1 MRVFTFSQWQYE
13 GDVFACQICDE
24 EKGVMYI
31 IADKLEDYEGDVEE
45 KVAGLIDTPLG
56 QRCGECLAQTLAEL
70 MPYVRLDATRLN
82 TYKQEEN
89 DGSN

>member
-1 MRVFTFSQWQYE
+1 MRVYTFSQWQYE

-24 EKGVMYI
+24 EKGVMYVL
-31 IADKLEDYEGDVEE
+31 ADKLEEVE
-45 KVAGLIDTPLG
+45 GLIDTPLG

-70 MPYVRLDATRLN
+70 MPYIRLDATRLN

>member
-24 EKGVMYI
+24 EKGVMYVL
-31 IADKLEDYEGDVEE
+31 ADKLEEVE
-45 KVAGLIDTPLG
+45 GLIDTPLG

-70 MPYVRLDATRLN
+70 MPYIRLDATRLN

-89 DGSN
+89 SGSN

>member
-1 MRVFTFSQWQYE
+1 MRVYSFSQWQYE

-24 EKGVMYI
+24 EKGVMYVL
-31 IADKLEDYEGDVEE
+31 ADKLEEVE
-45 KVAGLIDTPLG
+45 GLIDTPLG

-70 MPYVRLDATRLN
+70 MPYIRLDATRLN

-89 DGSN
+89 SGSN

>member
-24 EKGVMYI
+24 EKGVMYVL
-31 IADKLEDYEGDVEE
+31 ADKWEDVE
-45 KVAGLIDTPLG
+45 GLVDTPLG

-70 MPYVRLDATRLN
+70 MPYIRLDAIRLN

-89 DGSN
+89 SGSN

>member
-24 EKGVMYI
+24 EKGVMYFL
-31 IADKLEDYEGDVEE
+31 ADKLEEVEGLV
-45 KVAGLIDTPLG
+45 DTPLG

-70 MPYVRLDATRLN
+70 MPYIRLDATRLN
-82 TYKQEEN
+82 AYKQEEN
-89 DGSN
+89 DR

>member
-1 MRVFTFSQWQYE
+1 MRVYTFSQWQYE

-24 EKGVMYI
+24 EKGVMYVL
-31 IADKLEDYEGDVEE
+31 ADKLEEVE
-45 KVAGLIDTPLG
+45 GLIDTPLG

-82 TYKQEEN
+82 AYKGE
-89 DGSN
+89 

>member
-24 EKGVMYI
+24 EKGVMYVL
-31 IADKLEDYEGDVEE
+31 ADKLEEVEGLV
-45 KVAGLIDTPLG
+45 DTPLG

>member
-24 EKGVMYI
+24 EKGVMYVL
-31 IADKLEDYEGDVEE
+31 ADKLEEVEGLV
-45 KVAGLIDTPLG
+45 DTPLG

-82 TYKQEEN
+82 AYKQEEN

>member
-1 MRVFTFSQWQYE
+1 MRVYTFSQWQYE

-24 EKGVMYI
+24 EQGVMYVL
-31 IADKLEDYEGDVEE
+31 AHSVEDVE
-45 KVAGLIDTPLG
+45 GLIDTPLG

-82 TYKQEEN
+82 AYKQEEN

>member
-24 EKGVMYI
+24 EKGVMYVL
-31 IADKLEDYEGDVEE
+31 ADKLEEVEGLV
-45 KVAGLIDTPLG
+45 DTPLG

-70 MPYVRLDATRLN
+70 MPYIRLDATRLN
-82 TYKQEEN
+82 AYTQ
-89 DGSN
+89 

>member
-1 MRVFTFSQWQYE
+1 MRVYTFSQWQYE

-24 EKGVMYI
+24 EKGVMYVL
-31 IADKLEDYEGDVEE
+31 ADKLEEVEGLV
-45 KVAGLIDTPLG
+45 DTPLG

>member
-24 EKGVMYI
+24 EKGVMYVL
-31 IADKLEDYEGDVEE
+31 ADKWEDVE
-45 KVAGLIDTPLG
+45 GLIDTPLG

-70 MPYVRLDATRLN
+70 MPYIRLDATRLN
-82 TYKQEEN
+82 AYTQ
-89 DGSN
+89 

>member
-1 MRVFTFSQWQYE
+1 MRVYSFSQWQYE

-24 EKGVMYI
+24 EKGVMYVL
-31 IADKLEDYEGDVEE
+31 ADKLEEVE
-45 KVAGLIDTPLG
+45 GLIDTPLG

-82 TYKQEEN
+82 AYKGE
-89 DGSN
+89 

>member
-13 GDVFACQICDE
+13 GDVFACQICNE
-24 EKGVMYI
+24 EKGVMYFL
-31 IADKLEDYEGDVEE
+31 ADKLEEVEGLV
-45 KVAGLIDTPLG
+45 DTPLG

-70 MPYVRLDATRLN
+70 MPYIRLDATRLN
-82 TYKQEEN
+82 AYKQEEN

>member
-1 MRVFTFSQWQYE
+1 MRVYSFSQWQYE

-24 EKGVMYI
+24 EKGVMYVL
-31 IADKLEDYEGDVEE
+31 AHKLEDVE
-45 KVAGLIDTPLG
+45 GLIDTPLG

>member
-24 EKGVMYI
+24 EKGVMYVL
-31 IADKLEDYEGDVEE
+31 ADKLEEVEGLV
-45 KVAGLIDTPLG
+45 DTPLG
-56 QRCGECLAQTLAEL
+56 QRCGECLAQTLAVL

-82 TYKQEEN
+82 AYKQEEN